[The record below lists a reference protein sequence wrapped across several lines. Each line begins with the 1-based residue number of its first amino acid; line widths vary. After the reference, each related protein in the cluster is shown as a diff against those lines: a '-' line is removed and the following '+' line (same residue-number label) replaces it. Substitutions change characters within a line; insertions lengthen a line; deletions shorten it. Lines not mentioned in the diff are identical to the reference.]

1 MPLTSIGVTL
11 IYIGSLQMISR
22 DDVIPRMFAA
32 GDIVNV
38 PGMKLGGNAMLM
50 GSVAA
55 ANIYS
60 LLVAQRNPSWRSA
73 MERYVLME
81 PKMALSVGN
90 SAVCYTSD
98 DGVKYGKEWVEPMF
112 GSDLGWSSKSPFPA
126 FGQFAKMDV
135 TQKSCPHSA

>member
-60 LLVAQRNPSWRSA
+60 LLVAQHNPSWRSA
-73 MERYVLME
+73 MERYVPME

-112 GSDLGWSSKSPFPA
+112 G
-126 FGQFAKMDV
+126 
-135 TQKSCPHSA
+135 